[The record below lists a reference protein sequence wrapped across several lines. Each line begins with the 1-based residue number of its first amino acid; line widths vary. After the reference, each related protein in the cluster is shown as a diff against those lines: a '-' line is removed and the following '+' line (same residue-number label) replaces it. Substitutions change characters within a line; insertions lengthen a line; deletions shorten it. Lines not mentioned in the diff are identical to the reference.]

1 MYTTQLTWFSPP
13 HSPAGGFAPK
23 PSRSP
28 LLPLSLKILYAA
40 GLTSILHRSSASNA
54 SQKQN
59 SYTLRQV
66 LLLYCTVLAVPFR
79 TVYVDRFACNW
90 HRLATTDLSCTPN
103 YKLLP
108 HFLQEKGLLSSLIFD
123 KKVIYLL
130 CCIVRTQFYH
140 TLKGNK
146 P

>member
-40 GLTSILHRSSASNA
+40 GLTSILHRARSLFSA
-54 SQKQN
+54 
-59 SYTLRQV
+59 
-66 LLLYCTVLAVPFR
+66 
-79 TVYVDRFACNW
+79 VYVDRFACNW

-103 YKLLP
+103 YKLFDF
-108 HFLQEKGLLSSLIFD
+108 FLQEKGPVSSLIFD

-130 CCIVRTQFYH
+130 CCLVRTQFYH